1 MDTLI
6 GYIDPLMY
14 KISEYGIYGNIVSGI
29 IATFIVFT
37 LFNGLKCKRHSV
49 SVHSPFLCFIVRVEK
64 RRETVIRRRIEQKH
78 STKL

>member
-14 KISEYGIYGNIVSGI
+14 KISEYGIYGNIITGI

-49 SVHSPFLCFIVRVEK
+49 S
-64 RRETVIRRRIEQKH
+64 
-78 STKL
+78 